1 MTPSLGP
8 ARAFDL
14 VLNIDLPAIAVRLE
28 PMHEAGWWPAQ
39 PDHDRPTPHRPP
51 GIDPDFVAGSTW
63 DCGQGDE
70 RVRQGWGR
78 MVCHLH
84 HAEQQSTDVLCA
96 ALGIDGRSVPVCQAT
111 ALLDAQS
118 SVRRLRERYSGLQR
132 LWEKWSTSEVPNA
145 MWLARQL
152 MGERGRP
159 EGSPCEHVRQ
169 AMFEAQRAI
178 PIVGN
183 GKPPPPCTECKRIGS
198 VGQPRKGGKCDACY
212 QRRYRLLARQRQSTV
227 RAARS

>member
-1 MTPSLGP
+1 MTGPQLGP

-14 VLNIDLPAIAVRLE
+14 AHRDLAAIKVRLE
-28 PMHEAGWWPAQ
+28 PMHDAAWWPAQ
-39 PDHDRPTPHRPP
+39 PDRDRPTPHRPP
-51 GIDPDFVAGSTW
+51 GLDDDYVAGSTW

-70 RVRQGWGR
+70 RVRQGWAR

-84 HAEQQSTDVLCA
+84 QAEQQATDVLCA
-96 ALGIDGRSVPVCQAT
+96 ALDVSSRPVAVCRAT
-111 ALLDAQS
+111 SLLDAQLAT
-118 SVRRLRERYSGLQR
+118 RRLQERYGGLQR
-132 LWEKWSTSEVPNA
+132 LWERWSTGEVPNA

-169 AMFEAQRAI
+169 AMFEAQRTI

-183 GKPPPPCTECKRIGS
+183 GKAPPPCTDCKRIGS

-212 QRRYRLLARQRQSTV
+212 QRKYRLDRRQRQAKV
-227 RAARS
+227 RVAQS